1 MDAHADA
8 STSTTPAAM
17 PPPPPEPRRPL
28 LAVAPMIDVTD
39 RHFRMLI
46 RCVSPL
52 PTLWTEMTWD
62 RAILYNAPSEPEYA
76 LNKNEPRKSVE
87 SLIGFSAEERPL
99 VMQLGGAE
107 PERLARAAAH
117 AARRGYDEVNLNC
130 GCPAQT
136 RGRAR
141 NCYGARLMFE
151 PQRVADCC
159 AAMIAAVGGRCPV
172 TVKCRLGVDD
182 RDTYEQLHE
191 FVRVVAAVGVTH
203 FIVHARKA
211 ILGLDTV
218 KNRSVPPLRHE
229 WVLRLIDD
237 FPALKFT
244 LNGGVTSLAA
254 AAELLARGVHGVM
267 IGRRSS
273 ADPYMFAAAASVYGR
288 GEAGPSRRE
297 VLERYMEYA
306 TRAQAAN
313 WEEEDR
319 PEAITRKLLTPL
331 HGLFANVNSNA
342 KWRRQLCAAMQD
354 RARLA
359 SEPVAEIIRACLATS
374 GLTADVLDARPSLP
388 APKPPPATVEAA
400 AAAAEARPDGTSPT
414 SVTASTRARESPVT
428 HTPQAAPALAWLAS
442 VQSLL
447 GCGACVR

>member
-1 MDAHADA
+1 
-8 STSTTPAAM
+8 
-17 PPPPPEPRRPL
+17 
-28 LAVAPMIDVTD
+28 
-39 RHFRMLI
+39 
-46 RCVSPL
+46 
-52 PTLWTEMTWD
+52 
-62 RAILYNAPSEPEYA
+62 
-76 LNKNEPRKSVE
+76 
-87 SLIGFSAEERPL
+87 
-99 VMQLGGAE
+99 
-107 PERLARAAAH
+107 
-117 AARRGYDEVNLNC
+117 
-130 GCPAQT
+130 
-136 RGRAR
+136 
-141 NCYGARLMFE
+141 MFE

-182 RDTYEQLHE
+182 RDTYEELHE

-273 ADPYMFAAAASVYGR
+273 ADPYMFAAAASLYGH

-319 PEAITRKLLTPL
+319 PEAVTRRLLTPL

-388 APKPPPATVEAA
+388 APKPPPATVEEA